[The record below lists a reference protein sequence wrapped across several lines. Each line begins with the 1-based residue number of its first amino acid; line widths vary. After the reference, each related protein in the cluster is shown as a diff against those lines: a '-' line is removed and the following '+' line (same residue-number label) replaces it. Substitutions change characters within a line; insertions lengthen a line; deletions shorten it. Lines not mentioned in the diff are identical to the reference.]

1 MASHLSTAFRVEHRV
16 LQSEGVLLGIR
27 SATGA
32 LWRSELVAAEHCTH
46 SLAQVG
52 VSLTGEECRHV
63 SEQEGEE
70 RWSGCWAKKAT
81 TETMT
86 QLVHTERVMQWSSSG
101 AVKQ

>member
-1 MASHLSTAFRVEHRV
+1 M
-16 LQSEGVLLGIR
+16 
-27 SATGA
+27 
-32 LWRSELVAAEHCTH
+32 
-46 SLAQVG
+46 
-52 VSLTGEECRHV
+52 